1 MQGLPFRKGK
11 RALSHGTPAYTRGGT
26 DRHKGTT
33 MDPLVQRTIN
43 DAIEHGALVE
53 FYAAP
58 DACLVCRAL
67 LGKVFDP
74 HDAPVIPVPNCT
86 NETCRC
92 DYLPAARD
100 RPPRFS
106 RE

>member
-1 MQGLPFRKGK
+1 MASHTEARTLAEGLTVT
-11 RALSHGTPAYTRGGT
+11 RA
-26 DRHKGTT
+26 TT
-33 MDPLVQRTIN
+33 MDPHVQRTIN

-58 DACLVCRAL
+58 DACLVCRVW

-74 HDAPVIPVPNCT
+74 HEAPVIPVPDCT
-86 NETCRC
+86 NRACRC
-92 DYLPAARD
+92 DYLPAAPD
-100 RPPRFS
+100 RPPRFT

>member
-1 MQGLPFRKGK
+1 MNP
-11 RALSHGTPAYTRGGT
+11 H
-26 DRHKGTT
+26 
-33 MDPLVQRTIN
+33 VQRTIN

-74 HDAPVIPVPNCT
+74 PDAPVIPVPNCT
-86 NETCRC
+86 NERCRC
-92 DYLPAARD
+92 DYLPARPD

-106 RE
+106 RD